1 MFLPAT
7 RDEMAARGW
16 DALDVILVSGDAY
29 VDSPFGGAAVV
40 GRTLEAAGFRTG
52 ILAQPDWRSLDDIR
66 RLGAPRLFWGVT
78 AGGVD
83 SMVANYTATGRKR
96 RQDDFT
102 PGGVNDRRPDRASLA
117 YANLIRRACRP
128 CAPIVLGGIEASLR
142 RIAHYDFWSDRI
154 RGSLL
159 FDAKADLLVYGMAE
173 QTVVELAR
181 RLAAGRDAR
190 GLAGTCH
197 AAPSPPPD
205 AVVLPDFEAAAA
217 DKGAFLEMFRLFAAN
232 QDPATARPL
241 AQRHGT
247 RWLVH
252 NPPAPPLAGDA
263 LDRAHGLPYEREL
276 HPRDAAA
283 GPVRALDT
291 IRFAITTHRGC
302 YGGCGF
308 CAIAA
313 HQGRRVTSR
322 SATSILAEAAAFTRH
337 PRWRGTIADVGGPT
351 ANMYAIECPRQAA
364 AGACAD
370 RACLHPDVC
379 PRLPVDHRPQTDL
392 LRRLRAV
399 PGVRHVF
406 VASGLRHDLV
416 LADRAHGAAYLD
428 ALAAHHVSGQLKL
441 APEHSEPAV
450 LRLMRKPGVEKLLAF
465 RTLFQAASARHG
477 KRQFLT
483 YYFIAAHPGCTDDD
497 MRRLKQFATRHLR
510 LAPEQVQVF
519 TPAPSTWAT
528 ALYWTERDPD
538 TGAPV
543 FVEKSPRRKQ
553 AQKEL
558 LTCPARTC

>member
-52 ILAQPDWRSLDDIR
+52 ILAQPDWRGLDDIR

-142 RIAHYDFWSDRI
+142 RIAHYDFWSDRV

-217 DKGAFLEMFRLFAAN
+217 DKGAFLEMFRLS
-232 QDPATARPL
+232 PPTRTRP
-241 AQRHGT
+241 
-247 RWLVH
+247 
-252 NPPAPPLAGDA
+252 PPAPSPSATAPAGWCTTRPRRRS
-263 LDRAHGLPYEREL
+263 RATRSTGPTDCPTSANSTRAT
-276 HPRDAAA
+276 PPPGRSARWTRSASPSPPTAAA
-283 GPVRALDT
+283 T
-291 IRFAITTHRGC
+291 
-302 YGGCGF
+302 
-308 CAIAA
+308 AA
-313 HQGRRVTSR
+313 
-322 SATSILAEAAAFTRH
+322 
-337 PRWRGTIADVGGPT
+337 
-351 ANMYAIECPRQAA
+351 
-364 AGACAD
+364 
-370 RACLHPDVC
+370 
-379 PRLPVDHRPQTDL
+379 
-392 LRRLRAV
+392 
-399 PGVRHVF
+399 
-406 VASGLRHDLV
+406 
-416 LADRAHGAAYLD
+416 
-428 ALAAHHVSGQLKL
+428 
-441 APEHSEPAV
+441 
-450 LRLMRKPGVEKLLAF
+450 
-465 RTLFQAASARHG
+465 AASAPSPPTR
-477 KRQFLT
+477 
-483 YYFIAAHPGCTDDD
+483 AA
-497 MRRLKQFATRHLR
+497 A
-510 LAPEQVQVF
+510 
-519 TPAPSTWAT
+519 
-528 ALYWTERDPD
+528 
-538 TGAPV
+538 
-543 FVEKSPRRKQ
+543 
-553 AQKEL
+553 
-558 LTCPARTC
+558 